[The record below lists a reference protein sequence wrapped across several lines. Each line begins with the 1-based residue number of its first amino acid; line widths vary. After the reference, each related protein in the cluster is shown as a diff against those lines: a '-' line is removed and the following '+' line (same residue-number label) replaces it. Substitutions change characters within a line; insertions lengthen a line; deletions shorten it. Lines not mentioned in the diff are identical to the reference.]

1 MKCSS
6 CNEPLSLNRKRK
18 CPNCSLIFC
27 SHSCL
32 YTHISKSHKKKPDN
46 PYLQC
51 GEYLKKFP
59 TIDPS
64 FSYSNF
70 ECVLG
75 PDNGKHIIGKG
86 AFGALYL
93 ARNKTTK
100 KVYAIKHMNKQEV
113 IASGATLD
121 IIQREISI
129 QIRINHPNIVK
140 LYSYYEDEYNFYL
153 VMEYVPNGT
162 LFQVIQRNKGLTEKT
177 AFKYFYQVACA
188 IYFLHSN
195 NLAHRDIKPENILIG
210 DNDQVKLCDFGWCVD
225 VSKGERATFCGTI
238 EYMAPEIINDKSYD
252 CSTDIWSLGVLLYE
266 MTHGYSPFSV
276 REKVDNTAKAIF
288 DNINNLNYAIYK
300 NLSEECKDLL
310 HRMLDIDSRSRI
322 KIKEIFEHP
331 WIKKNE
337 NEMRGICVNNSNE
350 IKKEEINED
359 NNEMMNTKEESD
371 INNNSFKD
379 NNITKAKTTKEISK
393 SNNDEISNK
402 KIKISNNKKY
412 DDDDDLDVAA
422 SLFEPK
428 KDDYFDSILNNI
440 QVNNTSKK
448 KKKNT
453 LAKSDLIRKR
463 SCSKA
468 ENRTL
473 LGMPK
478 ENAKINIDDLDIS
491 ESEEFAF
498 LNDLNHT
505 RCTSKKTIDHSKML
519 NMNFLPKDLLYNE
532 SNYKE
537 STQSILKTID
547 LVEKAQILHEEKIK
561 GNVTKKKDSNKENK
575 KGFWEDLF
583 STFKCGQCTSN
594 N

>member
-1 MKCSS
+1 MNMLQFEK
-6 CNEPLSLNRKRK
+6 N
-18 CPNCSLIFC
+18 
-27 SHSCL
+27 L
-32 YTHISKSHKKKPDN
+32 YELREKIDELQKQGEKSGQDMTTEVKHFQKLAD
-46 PYLQC
+46 
-51 GEYLKKFP
+51 EYAEEL
-59 TIDPS
+59 
-64 FSYSNF
+64 YSN
-70 ECVLG
+70 LT
-75 PDNGKHIIGKG
+75 PSQK
-86 AFGALYL
+86 
-93 ARNKTTK
+93 
-100 KVYAIKHMNKQEV
+100 
-113 IASGATLD
+113 
-121 IIQREISI
+121 I
-129 QIRINHPNIVK
+129 QIARHSERPNFKDFVDRMTENFIEVHGDRVGTDDRAIVGGPC
-140 LYSYYEDEYNFYL
+140 EIDGIP
-153 VMEYVPNGT
+153 VM
-162 LFQVIQRNKGLTEKT
+162 
-177 AFKYFYQVACA
+177 
-188 IYFLHSN
+188 
-195 NLAHRDIKPENILIG
+195 LIG
-210 DNDQVKLCDFGWCVD
+210 TY
-225 VSKGERATFCGTI
+225 KG
-238 EYMAPEIINDKSYD
+238 
-252 CSTDIWSLGVLLYE
+252 
-266 MTHGYSPFSV
+266 
-276 REKVDNTAKAIF
+276 
-288 DNINNLNYAIYK
+288 
-300 NLSEECKDLL
+300 
-310 HRMLDIDSRSRI
+310 
-322 KIKEIFEHP
+322 
-331 WIKKNE
+331 
-337 NEMRGICVNNSNE
+337 
-350 IKKEEINED
+350 
-359 NNEMMNTKEESD
+359 
-371 INNNSFKD
+371 
-379 NNITKAKTTKEISK
+379 KTTKEISK

-478 ENAKINIDDLDIS
+478 ENAKINIDDLNIS

-561 GNVTKKKDSNKENK
+561 GNVTKKKDNNKENK